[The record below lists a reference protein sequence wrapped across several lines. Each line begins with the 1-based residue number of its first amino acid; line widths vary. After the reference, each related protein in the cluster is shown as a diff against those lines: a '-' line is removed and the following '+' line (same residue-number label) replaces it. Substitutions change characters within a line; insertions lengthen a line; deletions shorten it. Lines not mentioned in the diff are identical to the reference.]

1 MDYINMN
8 EVSEDEAKDRVID
21 SLAKLGVDIKYDT
34 TAKDGDGY
42 VITVNGFRTSIASA
56 MFDKAMKKTA
66 VAVSGGED
74 ARSAV
79 VSTLKDFGAKWEP
92 VSKDSKPAPKP
103 VSPVSKAKNRYEN
116 MAYQRLLANAEK
128 ADPSKFKDH
137 RPIDPALDEQL
148 MAEAERQSQVEAD
161 KAKASAS
168 GQADFN
174 KKVAAKH
181 RELMDRQ
188 AAKYKELL
196 AANDPNAEA
205 ENPERKSTQLYNE
218 ARKFVQTQGGKEAK

>member
-1 MDYINMN
+1 
-8 EVSEDEAKDRVID
+8 
-21 SLAKLGVDIKYDT
+21 
-34 TAKDGDGY
+34 
-42 VITVNGFRTSIASA
+42 
-56 MFDKAMKKTA
+56 
-66 VAVSGGED
+66 
-74 ARSAV
+74 
-79 VSTLKDFGAKWEP
+79 
-92 VSKDSKPAPKP
+92 
-103 VSPVSKAKNRYEN
+103 
-116 MAYQRLLANAEK
+116 
-128 ADPSKFKDH
+128 
-137 RPIDPALDEQL
+137 

-181 RELMDRQ
+181 RELMDKQ